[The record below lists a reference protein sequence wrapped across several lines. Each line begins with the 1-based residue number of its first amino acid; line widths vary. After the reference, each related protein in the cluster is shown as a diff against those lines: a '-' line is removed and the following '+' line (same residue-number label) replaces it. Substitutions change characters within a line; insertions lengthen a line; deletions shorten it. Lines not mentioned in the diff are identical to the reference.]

1 MEWYEKCLGLE
12 FDMNRY
18 ELSRK
23 MQLLF
28 EIINMC
34 YHLKD
39 KLIIFSQSVMTLDMI
54 EHFLNEA
61 TMDGFANFG
70 SVDSDSDNDDK
81 EKDSNKKDIFVQGQK
96 WYKNIDYFRID
107 GSVSATKR
115 TNLIEN
121 FNNPDDP
128 RAR

>member
-1 MEWYEKCLGLE
+1 M
-12 FDMNRY
+12 
-18 ELSRK
+18 S
-23 MQLLF
+23 
-28 EIINMC
+28 
-34 YHLKD
+34 
-39 KLIIFSQSVMTLDMI
+39 
-54 EHFLNEA
+54 FLNSDDE
-61 TMDGFANFG
+61 DEG
-70 SVDSDSDNDDK
+70 SSSQ
-81 EKDSNKKDIFVQGQK
+81 KDSKKNNAFIAGQK

>member
-1 MEWYEKCLGLE
+1 M
-12 FDMNRY
+12 
-18 ELSRK
+18 S
-23 MQLLF
+23 
-28 EIINMC
+28 
-34 YHLKD
+34 
-39 KLIIFSQSVMTLDMI
+39 
-54 EHFLNEA
+54 FLNSDDE
-61 TMDGFANFG
+61 DEG
-70 SVDSDSDNDDK
+70 SQNNSKS
-81 EKDSNKKDIFVQGQK
+81 KKNNAFIAGQK

>member
-1 MEWYEKCLGLE
+1 M
-12 FDMNRY
+12 
-18 ELSRK
+18 S
-23 MQLLF
+23 
-28 EIINMC
+28 
-34 YHLKD
+34 
-39 KLIIFSQSVMTLDMI
+39 
-54 EHFLNEA
+54 FLNSDDEEESSSSQ
-61 TMDGFANFG
+61 N
-70 SVDSDSDNDDK
+70 DSKS
-81 EKDSNKKDIFVQGQK
+81 KKNNAFIAGQK